1 MNIYKNLSRKDDIR
15 YMFYKQSK
23 ETIKTIAE
31 SLGMDMSYFVSD
43 TYELKRKSKLYS
55 KEKAQEIAKVKDYID
70 YNGIQAM
77 NTIGNL
83 INSIQSYRKEAV
95 NGSVGTEDYMKKFD
109 VYKISANRTK
119 KTSEYWWQE
128 NNARTYID
136 IVSEKGIEEGITK
149 GASTY
154 SRTEIRLSP
163 LWYQKVYKNGLHGV
177 QYKGRPCFVMNVTP
191 NPIRRLE
198 EDNIDVHKA
207 TILHSHGGDI
217 SMIGDM
223 WLASFK
229 QSDYEID
236 RMGNVIK
243 PSQRILSV
251 SPELR
256 RAETNVSQR
265 IGKNVI
271 GSLLS

>member
-23 ETIKTIAE
+23 ETVKTIAE

-119 KTSEYWWQE
+119 KISEYWWQE

-136 IVSEKGIEEGITK
+136 IVSDKGIEEGITK
-149 GASTY
+149 GSSTY

-236 RMGNVIK
+236 RMGNVIR